1 MILPIY
7 DSASHDNIP
16 PVQQGNKGL
25 RFERF
30 FDRYTIST
38 GQASIGDGAKRDFL
52 NNFSSP
58 CGDWQQLT
66 QFALHQLA
74 LIQSLGGESQG
85 YELSGHLVTGMG
97 NAHPVE
103 NGFLWHP
110 TLGVP
115 YLSGSQVK
123 GLLRS
128 LLEQYYTET
137 DKSELLLQ
145 WFGSDHKDPEQ
156 REYQAG
162 TGELIFFDAVPTEP
176 PELTV
181 DIMTPHMGKW
191 YLDGG
196 TIQNM
201 NTDSDKIPADWHDPN
216 PIPFLAVKQARFLFT
231 IARRHGS
238 SVDIREVFACLDHA
252 LQHLGAGAKTQVGY
266 GYMLIDKKWKNYLD
280 RATERIGLE
289 KRIAI
294 ANGEER
300 IRLHEELK
308 KLINFEWLRYKLSL
322 LKSSGSLTTL
332 LSNNFNRLKE
342 EIGEDAVII
351 LCTILREEDA
361 TLLEEW
367 GNSIK
372 KNEQKAFKRVM
383 SLTGT
388 P

>member
-1 MILPIY
+1 
-7 DSASHDNIP
+7 
-16 PVQQGNKGL
+16 
-25 RFERF
+25 
-30 FDRYTIST
+30 
-38 GQASIGDGAKRDFL
+38 
-52 NNFSSP
+52 
-58 CGDWQQLT
+58 
-66 QFALHQLA
+66 
-74 LIQSLGGESQG
+74 
-85 YELSGHLVTGMG
+85 
-97 NAHPVE
+97 
-103 NGFLWHP
+103 
-110 TLGVP
+110 
-115 YLSGSQVK
+115 
-123 GLLRS
+123 
-128 LLEQYYTET
+128 
-137 DKSELLLQ
+137 
-145 WFGSDHKDPEQ
+145 
-156 REYQAG
+156 
-162 TGELIFFDAVPTEP
+162 
-176 PELTV
+176 
-181 DIMTPHMGKW
+181 
-191 YLDGG
+191 
-196 TIQNM
+196 
-201 NTDSDKIPADWHDPN
+201 
-216 PIPFLAVKQARFLFT
+216 
-231 IARRHGS
+231 
-238 SVDIREVFACLDHA
+238 
-252 LQHLGAGAKTQVGY
+252 
-266 GYMLIDKKWKNYLD
+266 MLIDKKWKNYLD